1 MTLLAPWTA
10 LAAGLV
16 GGGLLLVMY
25 MLRLRRRPVRV
36 TTTMFWGDPPRD
48 LEANVPL
55 RMVRPAWTLLLQ
67 ALAVAML
74 ALALG
79 RPATDASVGS
89 ADEVYILIDRSASM
103 NALDGGGG
111 RSRLDAAREGAL
123 EVVSGVG
130 GLGGARALVVAF
142 ASRAEAV
149 TSMTSDRGALAA
161 AIAGIEP
168 TDEAGDLGA
177 ALDLVGALIASR
189 AGERDAPAAARVVV
203 LSDGSFERG
212 AARSL
217 AGAAIEF
224 RTMGSIGPSG
234 GVGVQPGVSEGQGA
248 EPDRGAARDGGR
260 DNIAIAALAAQR
272 DVADPARVRVFVRLI
287 SVRSVETPVTV
298 TLRLDGAELAR
309 RAVVLPA
316 MASAPSSGA
325 GGGDEASES
334 RPAERSISL
343 EFTQIAG
350 GVLTASID
358 REDLL
363 AADNR
368 AAVVVPAVQ
377 RPRIVLVSPGEP
389 DMFLVDVLEALPP
402 AWLRSISAA
411 QYESPLGA
419 ELGEQADLV
428 VFDRV
433 RPGVL
438 PRCASISFGAGVP
451 VAGLDGEPE
460 DARPPTAAAGTSS
473 GDPPVLISASQWDRN
488 HPALANVTL
497 DSLRVSRAIPLRV
510 GADEVAVDG
519 EPSSAQAVPD
529 RTPVRVL
536 AWGLDGPL
544 IVEARDAGVRRI
556 VVGFALRDSNWPLT
570 VGFPIFLSAAIDDL
584 VFAGS
589 PGRGVAYDAG
599 SLIAPPDLAGQAL
612 EVRDADGRVVARGLG
627 SGVVPRAGLYT
638 LAGGGAER
646 PLAVNVAGSH
656 ESRVLVEPRLRI
668 AGAEL
673 AGATGAAHPTELWF
687 WFVLGAGALLLV
699 EWVVYLLVARV

>member
-10 LAAGLV
+10 LAAGLI

-79 RPATDASVGS
+79 RPATEAGVGS
-89 ADEVYILIDRSASM
+89 VDEVYILIDRSASM

-111 RSRLDAAREGAL
+111 RSRLDAARDAAL
-123 EVVSGVG
+123 DVVSGVG

-149 TSMTSDRGALAA
+149 TSMTSDRGALSA
-161 AIAGIEP
+161 AIGGIEAA
-168 TDEAGDLGA
+168 DEAGDLGA

-189 AGERDAPAAARVVV
+189 AGERDAPAAARVAV

-224 RTMGSIGPSG
+224 RTMGSIRAVRGDADQG
-234 GVGVQPGVSEGQGA
+234 GAGVAPEQG
-248 EPDRGAARDGGR
+248 GGR
-260 DNIAIAALAAQR
+260 NNVAITALAAQR
-272 DVADPARVRVFVRLI
+272 DIGDPARVRVFARLI
-287 SVRSVETPVTV
+287 SVRGVETPVTV

-309 RAVVLPA
+309 RAVVVPA
-316 MASAPSSGA
+316 LSTPDDGGA
-325 GGGDEASES
+325 GGPGDGES
-334 RPAERSISL
+334 ARPAERSVSL
-343 EFTQIAG
+343 EFTQVSG

-358 REDLL
+358 RDDLL
-363 AADNR
+363 PGDNR
-368 AAVVVPAVQ
+368 AAIVVPPVQ
-377 RPRIVLVSPGEP
+377 RPRIVLVSPGEADP
-389 DMFLVDVLEALPP
+389 FLMDVLEALPP

-438 PRCASISFGAGVP
+438 PGCASISFGAGVP
-451 VAGLDGEPE
+451 VAGLDGTPE
-460 DARPPTAAAGTSS
+460 DARPPTASAGDAA
-473 GDPPVLISASQWDRN
+473 PLISASQWDRG
-488 HPALANVTL
+488 HPALASVTL
-497 DSLRVSRAIPLRV
+497 DGLRVSKAIPLRV
-510 GADEVAVDG
+510 GGVGGAVDG
-519 EPSSAQAVPD
+519 APGSTEANVD
-529 RTPVRVL
+529 GTPARVL

-544 IVEARDAGVRRI
+544 MVETREGGVRRI
-556 VVGFALRDSNWPLT
+556 VVGFALHDSNWPLS
-570 VGFPIFLSAAIDDL
+570 VGFAIFLSAAIDDL
-584 VFAGS
+584 VYAGS
-589 PGRGVAYDAG
+589 PGRGVSYDAG
-599 SLIAPPDLAGQAL
+599 SLIAPPELTGQSL
-612 EVRDADGRVVARGLG
+612 EVRDAEGRVMARGLG
-627 SGVVPRAGLYT
+627 SVVVPRAGLYT
-638 LAGGGAER
+638 LAGAGGER

-656 ESRVLVEPRLRI
+656 ESMVLVEPRLRI
-668 AGAEL
+668 AGEEL

-687 WFVLGAGALLLV
+687 WFVLGAGVLLLI
-699 EWVVYLLVARV
+699 EWIVYLLVARV